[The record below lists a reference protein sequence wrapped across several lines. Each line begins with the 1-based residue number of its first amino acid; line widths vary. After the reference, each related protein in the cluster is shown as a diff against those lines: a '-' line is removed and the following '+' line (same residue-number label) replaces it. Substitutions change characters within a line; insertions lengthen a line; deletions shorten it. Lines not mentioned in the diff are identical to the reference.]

1 LSLIWISYKI
11 EHMNEI
17 LLDIDLPGIKL
28 FRKGK
33 VRNGFDLE
41 NSLLLV
47 ASDRISAFDSVMP
60 NGIPDKGK
68 ILNQISLFWF
78 DFTKNITSNHVLVSD
93 ADLYPAILAPYKDKL
108 AKRSIICKKAQLI
121 PIECVVRGY
130 LSGSGWKEYQKS
142 QSICGIKLPAGLK
155 ESDKLP
161 EPIFTPTTK
170 ADEGHDLNVTFQEVI
185 DSVGEE
191 TANTIKHKTIAIYNA
206 CADYARTKGII
217 IADTK
222 FEFGYFNNEI
232 ILIDEI
238 LSPDSS
244 RFWPLDQYKPGGA
257 QPSYDKQFVRDYLE
271 SIKWD
276 KEPPAPTLP
285 ESVVNKTREK
295 YMEAY
300 RKITGKDTL

>member
-1 LSLIWISYKI
+1 
-11 EHMNEI
+11 MTDNI
-17 LLDIDLPGIKL
+17 LLDIELPGIKL
-28 FRKGK
+28 FKKGK
-33 VRNGFDLE
+33 VRNVYDLGDA
-41 NSLLLV
+41 LLIV

-78 DFTKNITSNHVLVSD
+78 NFTKNTIKNHVIESD
-93 ADLYPAILAPYKDKL
+93 AEKYPKELSPFKKML
-108 AKRSIICKKAQLI
+108 SKRSLIGKKADLI

-130 LSGSGWKEYQKS
+130 LSGSGLKEYNKAK
-142 QSICGIKLPAGLK
+142 SICSIKLPDGLV
-155 ESDKLP
+155 ESSKLP

-170 ADEGHDLNVTFQEVI
+170 ADVGHDMNISFKEVI
-185 DSVGEE
+185 DKVGAE
-191 TANTIKHKTIAIYNA
+191 TANTLRDKTLAIYTS
-206 CADYARTKGII
+206 CANYALSKGII

-222 FEFGYFNNEI
+222 FEFGFYNGEI

-244 RFWPLDQYKPGGA
+244 RFWPKNKYAPGRS

-276 KEPPAPTLP
+276 KEPPAPKLP
-285 ESVVNKTREK
+285 GDVVAKTREK
-295 YMEAY
+295 YFEAY
-300 RKITGKDTL
+300 KLLTGKEVL

>member
-1 LSLIWISYKI
+1 
-11 EHMNEI
+11 MNEI

-33 VRNGFDLE
+33 VRNVFDLE

-78 DFTKNITSNHVLVSD
+78 DFTKKITNNHVLVSD
-93 ADLYPAILAPYKDKL
+93 ADLYPAVLQPYKDKL
-108 AKRSIICKKAQLI
+108 YKRSIICKKAQLI

-170 ADEGHDLNVTFQEVI
+170 ADEGHDLNVTFKQVV

-222 FEFGYFNNEI
+222 FEFGYYNNEI

-244 RFWPLDQYKPGGA
+244 RFWPLDQYKPGGS

-285 ESVVNKTREK
+285 DSVVNKTREK

-300 RKITGKDTL
+300 RKITGKDAL